1 MNASR
6 STSDTAIPSASAAI
20 AASKALTIS
29 PMSEVSEP
37 VHWAVGRPSI
47 AEASSIPYIVGT
59 QNGFVV
65 TWLTNTKF
73 HSGVSGKFPAAGARP
88 RAETLPCP

>member
-1 MNASR
+1 M
-6 STSDTAIPSASAAI
+6 PSASAAI

-37 VHWAVGRPSI
+37 VHCD
-47 AEASSIPYIVGT
+47 VGT
-59 QNGFVV
+59 EQRRGVLDAVLVGTKNGFVV